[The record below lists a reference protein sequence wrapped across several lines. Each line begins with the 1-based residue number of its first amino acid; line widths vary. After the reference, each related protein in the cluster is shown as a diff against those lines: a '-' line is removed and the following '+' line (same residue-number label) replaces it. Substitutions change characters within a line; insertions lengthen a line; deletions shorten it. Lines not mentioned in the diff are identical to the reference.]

1 MNVMI
6 QSISRGCDKILRRYT
21 PDPFIVALLL
31 TFVLF
36 LLALQYT
43 DATAGN
49 LVVYWGN
56 EFWQLS
62 VFTMQMAMILIGGY
76 ALASSPPVDKLL
88 TSLASKLK
96 TSQQAVVAT
105 SILGLTGCLFNWG
118 FGLVVAAIFCRKVVA
133 VMPNVNF
140 RLMVA
145 TAYSGF
151 MVWHGGFSGSIPL
164 LMATPGNFTEKL
176 IGRVVPV
183 EETLFNWL
191 NITAVVG
198 VYLAILGA
206 NYILGGHKGYQP
218 VKVPQDPPYDDSAEH
233 STTPAAKL
241 ERSRVITYLTFG
253 MAFLFVY
260 NKIALGTFTFDLN
273 HVNFMFLMLAFFLHQ
288 KPIRF
293 AQAVYEG
300 TKKVGPILL
309 QFPFYA
315 GIMGIMRESGM
326 ATLISN
332 YFVEISTADSFAF
345 LTFISA
351 SVLNL
356 FVPSGG
362 GQWAIQAPIVIPAA
376 HDLGADLIK
385 SSMAIAWGDAWTN
398 MLQPFW
404 ALPVLAVAGLHLRD
418 IMSYCLVYLIASGAV
433 LLSVFL
439 IF

>member
-1 MNVMI
+1 
-6 QSISRGCDKILRRYT
+6 
-21 PDPFIVALLL
+21 
-31 TFVLF
+31 
-36 LLALQYT
+36 
-43 DATAGN
+43 
-49 LVVYWGN
+49 
-56 EFWQLS
+56 
-62 VFTMQMAMILIGGY
+62 MQMSMILIGGY
-76 ALASSPPVDKLL
+76 ALASSPPVDRAL
-88 TSLASKLK
+88 TSIARRL
-96 TSQQAVVAT
+96 TSSRQAVVAT
-105 SILGLTGCLFNWG
+105 SLLGLTGCLFNWG
-118 FGLVVAAIFCRKVVA
+118 FGLVVAAIFCRKVAV

-151 MVWHGGFSGSIPL
+151 MVWHGGFSGSVPL

-176 IGRVVPV
+176 IGRIVSI
-183 EETLFNWL
+183 EESLFTWFNL
-191 NITAVVG
+191 TAVIG
-198 VYLAILGA
+198 VYLAILTC
-206 NYILGGHKGYQP
+206 NYVLGGSKRYQP
-218 VKVPQDPPYDDSAEH
+218 VKVPQDPPYDDSPEH

-241 ERSRVITYLTFG
+241 ERSRLITYATFG
-253 MAFLFVY
+253 MSFLFVY
-260 NKIALGTFTFDLN
+260 SKIAQGRFTFDLN
-273 HVNFMFLMLAFFLHQ
+273 HVNFMFLIFAFFLHQ

-293 AQAVYEG
+293 AQAVYDG

-315 GIMGIMRESGM
+315 GIMGVMRESGL

-332 YFVEISTADSFAF
+332 YFVEISTANSFAF

-351 SVLNL
+351 SILNL

-376 HDLGADLIK
+376 HELGADLIK
-385 SSMAIAWGDAWTN
+385 TSMAIAWGDAWTN

-418 IMSYCLVYLIASGAV
+418 IMSYCLIYLIASGVV
-433 LLSVFL
+433 LMSVFL

>member
-1 MNVMI
+1 MI
-6 QSISRGCDKILRRYT
+6 NAIVQGCDKVLRRYT

-31 TFVLF
+31 TFTIFILG
-36 LLALQYT
+36 LGLT
-43 DATAGN
+43 DKSAGT
-49 LVVYWGN
+49 LIVFWGN

-76 ALASSPPVDKLL
+76 ALASSPPVDKFLTKIAKSL
-88 TSLASKLK
+88 TSSR
-96 TSQQAVVAT
+96 QAVVVT
-105 SILGLTGCLFNWG
+105 SLLGLTGCLFNWG

-133 VMPNVNF
+133 VMPTVNF

-176 IGRVVPV
+176 IGRVVPI

-191 NITAVVG
+191 NITAVIG
-198 VYLAILGA
+198 VYLAILGS
-206 NYILGGHKGYQP
+206 NYFLGGLKRYKP
-218 VKVPQDPPYDDSAEH
+218 VEVKPEPEYDDSAEH
-233 STTPAAKL
+233 STTPAAKM
-241 ERSRVITYLTFG
+241 ERSRLITYITFG
-253 MAFLFVY
+253 ISFLFIY
-260 NKIALGTFTFDLN
+260 NKITMGCFTFDLN

-293 AQAVYEG
+293 VQAVYTG
-300 TKKVGPILL
+300 TRKVGPILL

-315 GIMGIMRESGM
+315 GIMGIMRESGL
-326 ATLISN
+326 AQIISN
-332 YFVEISTADSFAF
+332 FFVEISTADSFAF

-376 HDLGADLIK
+376 HDLGADIIK
-385 SSMAIAWGDAWTN
+385 TSMAIAWGDAWTN

-418 IMSYCLVYLIASGAV
+418 IMSYCLFYLVTSGIV
-433 LLSVFL
+433 LISVFL